1 MLALFVSAFFLGL
14 IFNAAPGAV
23 FAETVRQGVRGGY
36 RAALAVQIGSLVGD
50 AVWAVLGLIGVGLLL
65 QLEALRWPVGMAG
78 VAYLS
83 WLAWDSWKAASH
95 EFSVAPAQAASSQRK
110 ALKAGAV
117 LSLTNPQNVAYWAAM
132 GSAMGAVGIAQP
144 VPADYAV
151 FFAGFMVSSIVW
163 CFVCSAIVDKLFR
176 NAGARWARMT
186 YKLCAAAFLA
196 LALGSLRDLMTPPT
210 AQGTKAPASVGGRP

>member
-78 VAYLS
+78 VAYLL

-176 NAGARWARMT
+176 NAGARWARIT

-210 AQGTKAPASVGGRP
+210 AQGTKAPASVVGRP

>member
-23 FAETVRQGVRGGY
+23 FAETVRQGMRGGY

-50 AVWAVLGLIGVGLLL
+50 AAWAVLGLIGVGLLL

-176 NAGARWARMT
+176 NAGARWARIT

-210 AQGTKAPASVGGRP
+210 AQGMKAPASVVGRP

>member
-176 NAGARWARMT
+176 NAGARWARIT

-210 AQGTKAPASVGGRP
+210 AQGTKAPASVDGRP